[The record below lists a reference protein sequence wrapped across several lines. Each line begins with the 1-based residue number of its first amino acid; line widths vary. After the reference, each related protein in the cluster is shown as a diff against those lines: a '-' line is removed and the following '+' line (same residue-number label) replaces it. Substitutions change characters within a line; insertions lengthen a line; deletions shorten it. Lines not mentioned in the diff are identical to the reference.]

1 MKGELMKGFVGGS
14 SGAVWEDKCLSAF
27 WGNAWPF
34 ILWANRFLKP
44 EVEKLINSGK
54 ISEEKTAENINFLFV
69 VQ

>member
-14 SGAVWEDKCLSAF
+14 GGAGWEDKCLSAF
-27 WGNAWPF
+27 WENAWPF
-34 ILWANRFLKP
+34 ILQADRFLKP

-54 ISEEKTAENINFLFV
+54 ISVEKTNFLFV